1 VATSAAPASTPT
13 PAAGPAV
20 ASLALNPAIWESET
34 GDGVRFLATVTPVAP
49 SESSAHTST
58 TMTVVT
64 VVDRDVNPRAN
75 RGDRK
80 WVPVEADLSAW
91 GGQTVRLTL
100 QTLPRDDLNYDWAG
114 WGNPVVATR
123 ETAREPSPAGAFNPS

>member
-1 VATSAAPASTPT
+1 M
-13 PAAGPAV
+13 
-20 ASLALNPAIWESET
+20 WEANW
-34 GDGVRFLATVTPVAP
+34 GDGVRFLATVTPLAP
-49 SESSAHTST
+49 GASNAHTPST
-58 TMTVVT
+58 PSTPSTSSTLTMPTTT

-75 RGDRK
+75 RGDRS

-123 ETAREPSPAGAFNPS
+123 ETARERPPVGSFNPSQAR